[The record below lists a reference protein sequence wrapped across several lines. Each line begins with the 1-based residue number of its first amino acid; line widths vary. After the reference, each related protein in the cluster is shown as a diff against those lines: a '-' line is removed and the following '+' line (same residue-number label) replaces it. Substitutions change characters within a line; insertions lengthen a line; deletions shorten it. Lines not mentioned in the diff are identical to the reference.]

1 MAQTEYAFKIIL
13 LGDCAVGKTPLLR
26 HLGNHPF
33 IKECMHTIG
42 IDFTIRHIIS
52 QGCKVKLQL
61 WDTSGQE
68 RFRTI
73 TRSYYRGSSA
83 VFLVF
88 SLDDRT
94 TFNNLR
100 IWHRELME
108 TWTEEEDLPLFYV
121 VGTKTDMDHIV
132 DTEEGKQYATEI
144 GAVYAETSAKQGIGI
159 QEIFD
164 LCSIQLVERSKKT
177 KASQSIKPPGIFKL
191 VGQCSTNEDEGKI
204 RRCGSC
210 SGWGGWDRRI
220 QRNWNGMTTNGTKRT
235 SVIRSDM
242 TTDGTLGSSVI
253 GATTPQ
259 AGMLEDDEC

>member
-1 MAQTEYAFKIIL
+1 MPRTEYIFKVIL
-13 LGDCAVGKTPLLR
+13 LGDCAVGKTSLLR

-42 IDFTIRHIIS
+42 IDFTIRYIIS
-52 QGCKVKLQL
+52 QESKVKLQL

-73 TRSYYRGSSA
+73 TRSYYRGCSA

-108 TWTEEEDLPLFYV
+108 SCKEEEDPPLFYV

-159 QEIFD
+159 QEIFE

-177 KASQSIKPPGIFKL
+177 KTSQYIKPAGIFKL
-191 VGQCSTNEDEGKI
+191 VGQSSTKEEENKI

-210 SGWGGWDRRI
+210 SG
-220 QRNWNGMTTNGTKRT
+220 TTRGTPT
-235 SVIRSDM
+235 P
-242 TTDGTLGSSVI
+242 
-253 GATTPQ
+253 GAS
-259 AGMLEDDEC
+259 